1 MLYPKLLLKTTF
13 TTLAGSQ
20 LEKEAISSLDF
31 ML

>member
-1 MLYPKLLLKTTF
+1 MLYPTLLLKTTF
-13 TTLAGSQ
+13 TLAGSH

>member
-13 TTLAGSQ
+13 TTLAGSH
-20 LEKEAISSLDF
+20 LEEAISSLDF